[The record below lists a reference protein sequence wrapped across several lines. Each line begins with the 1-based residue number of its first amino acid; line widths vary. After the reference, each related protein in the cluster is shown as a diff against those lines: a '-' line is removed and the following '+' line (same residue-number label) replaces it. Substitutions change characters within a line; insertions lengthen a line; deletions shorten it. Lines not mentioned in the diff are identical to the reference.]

1 VLDALSYL
9 DLGGNNL
16 NIEQE
21 LTKVLALTNLEY
33 VPCMPQVASL
43 Y

>member
-1 VLDALSYL
+1 MLDALSYL
-9 DLGGNNL
+9 DLGGN